1 MRSLADFLRRVGR
14 VAGAVS
20 LLAAAS
26 SGSQARAQSVQGFAD
41 NRFEPAGAGSD
52 WRSLESLR
60 FDGHL
65 RPALA
70 LVQNWAWKPLVA
82 YDPQGGETGALIRQQ
97 LISHLDA
104 AVMLWGRARFDLSLP
119 LALGQTGSATDID
132 GLTYAAPQ
140 GTGVGDLR
148 VGGDIRVFRLAAGAI
163 RGAVGLQVFLPTGQT
178 KAFTSDGGFRLWPR
192 VLVAGGRGRLEWAA
206 RLGVHIR
213 PTDDCHCNL
222 APGSEFTGAL
232 AAGWRVTPRV
242 LVGPEIYGSTT
253 LSGGPFASH
262 AATPIEMLIGGQ
274 VLVAQGW
281 SAAFGVARG
290 LTAGAG
296 SPSVR
301 MLAGVQYTFAN
312 GWGARAAAE
321 TAPDAPPAWGA
332 EPATTVEAAPAA
344 PEPATVDATPAAP
357 VSDPPTEPRP

>member
-1 MRSLADFLRRVGR
+1 MRSLAGSLRRVGQL
-14 VAGAVS
+14 AGAVS
-20 LLAAAS
+20 LLAAAT
-26 SGSQARAQSVQGFAD
+26 GSQARAQSVQGFAD
-41 NRFEPAGAGSD
+41 NRFEPAGAGSE
-52 WRSLESLR
+52 WRTLESLR

-82 YDPQGGETGALIRQQ
+82 YDPQGSETGALIRHQ

-104 AVMLWGRARFDLSLP
+104 AVMLWDRARFDIGLP

-140 GTGVGDLR
+140 GYGVGDLR
-148 VGGDIRVFRLAAGAI
+148 VGGDVRVFHLAAGAI
-163 RGAVGLQVFLPTGQT
+163 RGAVGLQLFLPTGQT
-178 KAFTSDGGFRLWPR
+178 QAFSSDGGFRVWPR
-192 VLVAGGRGRLEWAA
+192 VLLAGGRGKLEWAA

-213 PTDDCHCNL
+213 PTDDCRCNL

-232 AAGWRVTPRV
+232 AAGWRITPRV

-296 SPSVR
+296 SPAVR
-301 MLAGVQYTFAN
+301 MLVGAQYAFAT
-312 GWGARAAAE
+312 GWGARPARP
-321 TAPDAPPAWGA
+321 APANSPPSWGGEPAVIEPAPSSSDSIPADPAPVIDPPA
-332 EPATTVEAAPAA
+332 
-344 PEPATVDATPAAP
+344 PE
-357 VSDPPTEPRP
+357 SRP